1 MIKKIEH
8 VGIKVRDLDEAVRFY
23 TQVLG
28 LTERDRR
35 EIPAS
40 GVKIAFVAIGDSEL
54 ELLHYPEQKDDA
66 PSEGVVSHVALAV
79 DDIEAVLQKV
89 KESGAVVRDETPR
102 MVFGGSK
109 IAFFQGPSGEILELF
124 QK

>member
-8 VGIKVRDLDEAVRFY
+8 VGIKVKNLDEAVRFY

-28 LTERDRR
+28 LTERERR

-40 GVKIAFVAIGDSEL
+40 GLKIAFVAIGDSEL
-54 ELLHYPEQKDDA
+54 ELLEYPDRKDEA
-66 PSEGVVSHVALAV
+66 AVEGVVSHIALAV
-79 DDIEAVLQKV
+79 DDIEAALAKL
-89 KESGAVVRDETPR
+89 KASGAVLRDEKPR
-102 MVFGGSK
+102 PVFGGSK
-109 IAFFQGPSGEILELF
+109 IAFFQGPNGETLELF